1 MKPCPRNFH
10 KGQILIG
17 IIIAL
22 GIFSILSQAVITLVF
37 SAYDTISY
45 TRARTN
51 AQHIANYEIETIR
64 NMPFDKVGTIS
75 GIPQGIL
82 PQTKTIIENGL
93 AYTVKTSVV
102 YIDDQF
108 DGLAPD
114 DILPNDYKRARI
126 DVSWGG
132 IAASKGNTVTLIT
145 DVSPKG
151 IETETG
157 GGTISILVFD
167 SNSNPVPQANV
178 QIYAPSLS
186 PTVDLNLMTGSDGKI
201 ILPGA
206 PTCTECYQITITKDG
221 FSAEKTYSTAE
232 IANPSKPHLT
242 VIENE
247 LTEISF
253 SIDRLSDLTIYTV
266 DTKKFEFAPLT
277 NQIIHLR
284 GEKIIGTTEE
294 DEAIYKYDQDV
305 VSDSQGKIQIE
316 DFEWDNYHITLPQ
329 DSTKVFA
336 GSNPHLP
343 VKLEPNTQKDV
354 FISLADPSTPFSLL
368 TIFEDSAANPIASV
382 SAILKLND
390 QIEASGSAGISDDP
404 DFGQIYFPD
413 LENEDYI
420 LEATASGFT
429 DYSNAISI
437 NSHKTEK
444 IILIEE

>member
-1 MKPCPRNFH
+1 MKPRPQNCQ

-17 IIIAL
+17 IIITL

-64 NMPFDKVGTIS
+64 NMPFDKVGTIG

-82 PQTKTIIENGL
+82 PQIKTIIENGL
-93 AYTVKTSVV
+93 TYTIKTSVV
-102 YIDDQF
+102 YIDDPF
-108 DGLAPD
+108 DGLAPN

-145 DVSPKG
+145 DLSPKG

-167 SNSNPVPQANV
+167 SNSNPVPQTNV
-178 QIYAPSLS
+178 QIYAPTLS
-186 PTVDLNLMTGSDGKI
+186 PAVDLNLMTGSDGKV

-206 PTCTECYQITITKDG
+206 PACTECYQITITKDG
-221 FSAEKTYSTAE
+221 FSTEKTYSTAE

-242 VIENE
+242 IIENE

-253 SIDRLSDLTIYTV
+253 SIDRLSNLTIYTV
-266 DTKKFEFAPLT
+266 DTRESEFAPLA
-277 NQIIHLR
+277 NQTIHLR

-294 DEAIYKYDQDV
+294 DIPVYKYEQDV
-305 VSDSQGKIQIE
+305 VSDSTGKIQIQN
-316 DFEWDNYHITLPQ
+316 FEWDNYHVTLPN
-329 DSTKVFA
+329 DSIRVFA

-343 VKLEPNTQKDV
+343 IKLEPNTQKEV

-382 SAILKLND
+382 SAMLKLND

-413 LENEDYI
+413 LENKNYI

-429 DYSNAISI
+429 YYSNTISVS
-437 NSHKTEK
+437 NHKIEK
-444 IILIEE
+444 IILINE

>member
-1 MKPCPRNFH
+1 
-10 KGQILIG
+10 
-17 IIIAL
+17 
-22 GIFSILSQAVITLVF
+22 
-37 SAYDTISY
+37 
-45 TRARTN
+45 
-51 AQHIANYEIETIR
+51 
-64 NMPFDKVGTIS
+64 MPFDKVGTIG

-82 PQTKTIIENGL
+82 PQIKTIIENGL
-93 AYTVKTSVV
+93 TYTIKTSVV
-102 YIDDQF
+102 YIDDPF
-108 DGLAPD
+108 DGLAPN

-145 DVSPKG
+145 DLSPKG

-167 SNSNPVPQANV
+167 SNSNPVPQTNV
-178 QIYAPSLS
+178 QIYAPTLS
-186 PTVDLNLMTGSDGKI
+186 PAVDLNLMTGSDGKV

-206 PTCTECYQITITKDG
+206 PACTECYQITITKDG
-221 FSAEKTYSTAE
+221 FSTEKTYSTAE

-242 VIENE
+242 IIENE

-253 SIDRLSDLTIYTV
+253 SIDRLSNLTIYTV
-266 DTKKFEFAPLT
+266 DTRESEFAPLA
-277 NQIIHLR
+277 NQTIHLR

-294 DEAIYKYDQDV
+294 DIPVYKYEQDV
-305 VSDSQGKIQIE
+305 VSDSTGKIQIQN
-316 DFEWDNYHITLPQ
+316 FEWDNYHVTLPN
-329 DSTKVFA
+329 DSIRVFA

-343 VKLEPNTQKDV
+343 IKLEPNTQKEV

-382 SAILKLND
+382 SAMLKLND

-413 LENEDYI
+413 LENKNYI

-429 DYSNAISI
+429 YYSNTISVS
-437 NSHKTEK
+437 NHKIEK
-444 IILIEE
+444 IILINE